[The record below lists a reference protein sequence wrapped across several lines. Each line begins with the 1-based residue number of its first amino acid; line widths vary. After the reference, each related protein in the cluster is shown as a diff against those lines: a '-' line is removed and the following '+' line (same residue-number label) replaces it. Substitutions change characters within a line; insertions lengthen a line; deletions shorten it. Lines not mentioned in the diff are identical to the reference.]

1 MTQKIA
7 SEPVADMVKVRNVTR
22 NSLNFR
28 IPGQSIYLLPGQAVS
43 VPRCDLDT
51 HELEAL
57 CRQGAVILVT
67 SGVHAAGA
75 AKEDHMEPRSEN
87 TRQGDAVVET
97 LPRAS
102 LAANKDDDKKPE
114 SKDTPQGSKG

>member
-22 NSLNFR
+22 NSLSFR

-57 CRQGAVILVT
+57 CRQGTVILVT
-67 SGVHAAGA
+67 SGAHAAGA

-87 TRQGDAVVET
+87 TRQGYAAVAAGSTV
-97 LPRAS
+97 P

-114 SKDTPQGSKG
+114 SKDTP